1 MGCEVQVTQSLM
13 VAALKVVVVHSLF
26 RILKDSIF
34 TRDNAKAEIVGKGRV
49 EEWPATIHL
58 CMQKPV
64 EITEEALV
72 DGLEIR
78 KTRYKIKGII
88 HCRVQ
93 GEWSVSVQRAGDW
106 HCLGKDST
114 PEEQTDRE
122 ALLCGVVLIQLI
134 REDTEG
140 LATAEGLLFSIIFE
154 ECCSF

>member
-1 MGCEVQVTQSLM
+1 
-13 VAALKVVVVHSLF
+13 
-26 RILKDSIF
+26 
-34 TRDNAKAEIVGKGRV
+34 
-49 EEWPATIHL
+49 
-58 CMQKPV
+58 MQKPV

-122 ALLCGVVLIQLI
+122 ALLSGVVLIQLI

-140 LATAEGLLFSIIFE
+140 HATAKGLLFSIIFG